1 MCNGATSSAWAW
13 VTGDAAC
20 TVTFEDGATNGGY
33 LIHSANIYL
42 FDGGTNADRG
52 TGYDDRAQYRSWYLE
67 EVTTLPITLNAF
79 DGAHYST
86 FYSPVNVEVSGATA
100 YTLTLKSNYLSAT
113 EIDDDVIPANTGVIL
128 VSNSNDATVTAT
140 LTLTDKTPTVSSGTG
155 DLTGTVAA
163 ATSSTS
169 DYIFTV
175 VDNEIGFYKN
185 GYETVKGFKA
195 FYRPSDSSVRGFA
208 INFGL
213 NDAITDILHQMSP
226 KSVYDLQGRR
236 VNEPAKGLYIING
249 KKVIK

>member
-1 MCNGATSSAWAW
+1 MCNGVTTSDWAW
-13 VTGDAAC
+13 VTGDAAS
-20 TVTFEDGATNGGY
+20 TVTFEDGQSNGGY
-33 LIHSANIYL
+33 LFHSANAYL
-42 FDGGTNADRG
+42 FDGGTSADRG
-52 TGYDDRAQYRSWYLE
+52 KGYDDRAQYRNWYLE

-79 DGAHYST
+79 DESYYST

-113 EIDDDVIPANTGVIL
+113 EISDGVIPANKGVVL
-128 VSNSNDATVTAT
+128 VGNSAAAT
-140 LTLTDKTPTVSSGTG
+140 TVSVTDETPSADSGV
-155 DLTGTVAA
+155 LTGTVAT
-163 ATSSTS
+163 ATSSES

-185 GYETVKGFKA
+185 GFGTVKGFKA

-213 NDAITDILHQMSP
+213 NDAITDILHQVSP

>member
-1 MCNGATSSAWAW
+1 MCNGVTTSAWAW
-13 VTGDAAC
+13 VTGDAAS
-20 TVTFEDGATNGGY
+20 TVTFEDGQSNGGY
-33 LIHSANIYL
+33 LFHSANAYL
-42 FDGGTNADRG
+42 FDGGTSADRG
-52 TGYDDRAQYRSWYLE
+52 DGYDDRPQYRNWYLE
-67 EVTTLPITLNAF
+67 EVTTLPIALNYF
-79 DGAHYST
+79 DGSYYST

-100 YTLTLKSNYLSAT
+100 YTLTLKSNYLSTT
-113 EIDDDVIPANTGVIL
+113 EISDGVIPANTGVVL
-128 VSNSNDATVTAT
+128 VGANAAATVAV
-140 LTLTDKTPTVSSGTG
+140 TDKTHSADSGV
-155 DLTGTVAA
+155 LTGTVAT
-163 ATSSTS
+163 ATSSES

-213 NDAITDILHQMSP
+213 NDAITDILHQVSP
-226 KSVYDLQGRR
+226 KNVYDLQGRR

>member
-1 MCNGATSSAWAW
+1 MVHHSADR
-13 VTGDAAC
+13 GQ
-20 TVTFEDGATNGGY
+20 
-33 LIHSANIYL
+33 SANISSE
-42 FDGGTNADRG
+42 NVR
-52 TGYDDRAQYRSWYLE
+52 YRNWYLE

-79 DGAHYST
+79 DGSYYST

-113 EIDDDVIPANTGVIL
+113 EISDGVIPANTGVVL
-128 VSNSNDATVTAT
+128 VGNSNAATVT
-140 LTLTDKTPTVSSGTG
+140 LTDATPTVSGSE
-155 DLTGTVAA
+155 LTGTVAA
-163 ATSSTS
+163 AISSES

-185 GYETVKGFKA
+185 GFGTVKGFKA

-213 NDAITDILHQMSP
+213 NDAITDILHQVSP
-226 KSVYDLQGRR
+226 KNVYDLQGRR